1 MNKMT
6 RWFTSIDKELLLKV
20 TKYFSEDDCMFNDV
34 KQRRID
40 GRYYTWARINKVQFK
55 EIKEHFNLIREY
67 RNNYMV
73 IS

>member
-6 RWFTSIDKELLLKV
+6 RWFTSTNKELLLKV
-20 TKYFSEDDCMFNDV
+20 TKYFSEDDYMFNDV

-40 GRYYTWARINKVQFK
+40 GRYYTWARINKEQFEK
-55 EIKEHFNLIREY
+55 IKEHFNIIREY
-67 RNNYMV
+67 RNNYIV

>member
-6 RWFTSIDKELLLKV
+6 RWFTSTDKELLLKV
-20 TKYFSEDDCMFNDV
+20 TKYFSEDDYMFNDV
-34 KQRRID
+34 KQRKFD
-40 GRYYTWARINKVQFK
+40 GRYYTWARINKAQFK

>member
-6 RWFTSIDKELLLKV
+6 RWFTSTDKELLLKI
-20 TKYFSEDDCMFNDV
+20 TKYFSEDDYMFNDV

>member
-6 RWFTSIDKELLLKV
+6 RWFTSTDKELLLKV
-20 TKYFSEDDCMFNDV
+20 TKYFSEDDYMFNDV

-55 EIKEHFNLIREY
+55 EIKEHFNIIREY
-67 RNNYMV
+67 RNNYIV

>member
-6 RWFTSIDKELLLKV
+6 RWFTSTDKELLLKV
-20 TKYFSEDDCMFNDV
+20 TKYFSEDDYMFNDV

>member
-6 RWFTSIDKELLLKV
+6 RWFTSTDKELLLKV
-20 TKYFSEDDCMFNDV
+20 TKYFSEDDYMFNDV

-40 GRYYTWARINKVQFK
+40 GRYYTWARINKAQFK

>member
-6 RWFTSIDKELLLKV
+6 RWFTSTDKELLLKV
-20 TKYFSEDDCMFNDV
+20 TKYFSEDDYMFNDV

-73 IS
+73 I

>member
-6 RWFTSIDKELLLKV
+6 RWFTSTDKELLLKV
-20 TKYFSEDDCMFNDV
+20 TKYYTEDDFIFKDF

-40 GRYYTWARINKVQFK
+40 GRYYTWARINKEQFK
-55 EIKEHFNLIREY
+55 KIKEHFNIIREY
-67 RNNYMV
+67 RNNYIV

>member
-6 RWFTSIDKELLLKV
+6 RWFTSTDKELLLKV
-20 TKYFSEDDCMFNDV
+20 TKYFSEDDYMFNDV
-34 KQRRID
+34 KQRGID
-40 GRYYTWARINKVQFK
+40 GRYYTWARINKAQFK
-55 EIKEHFNLIREY
+55 KIKEHFNIIKEY

>member
-6 RWFTSIDKELLLKV
+6 RWFTSTDKELLLKV

-40 GRYYTWARINKVQFK
+40 GRYYTWARIKKVQFK
-55 EIKEHFNLIREY
+55 KIKEHFNIIREY
-67 RNNYMV
+67 RNNYIV

>member
-6 RWFTSIDKELLLKV
+6 RWFTSTDKELLLKV
-20 TKYFSEDDCMFNDV
+20 TKYFSENDYMFNDV
-34 KQRRID
+34 KQRKID
-40 GRYYTWARINKVQFK
+40 GRYYTWARINKAQFK
-55 EIKEHFNLIREY
+55 EIKEHFNIIREY

>member
-6 RWFTSIDKELLLKV
+6 RWFTSTDKELLLKV

-40 GRYYTWARINKVQFK
+40 GRYYTWARINKVQF
-55 EIKEHFNLIREY
+55 
-67 RNNYMV
+67 
-73 IS
+73 

>member
-6 RWFTSIDKELLLKV
+6 RWFTSTDKELLLKV
-20 TKYFSEDDCMFNDV
+20 TKYFSEDDYMFNDV

-40 GRYYTWARINKVQFK
+40 GRYYTWARINKAQFK
-55 EIKEHFNLIREY
+55 EIKEHFNIIKEY